1 MRTLFSSGSI
11 LGGET
16 AVLHSFPAAP
26 HPQATARM
34 RIFKETGEPKKYP

>member
-1 MRTLFSSGSI
+1 MRTPFSSGSI

-16 AVLHSFPAAP
+16 AALHSYQTAPYPA
-26 HPQATARM
+26 ATARI